1 MTEAII
7 VALITAA
14 SAVVCQ
20 IVIASNSRKTMQ
32 QAQYDSQKLIE
43 YKIDKLSERV
53 DKHNSVIARTYKL
66 EQDYALIDLNDECV
80 LTTMGKYADLIPD
93 EGFRKDILKYL
104 IPMQMGEAEIPKVKY
119 KDVKKERSSDD
130 WYRY

>member
-32 QAQYDSQKLIE
+32 QAQYDSQKTIQQAQYDSQKLIE

-53 DKHNSVIARTYKL
+53 DKHNSVLARTYKL
-66 EQDYALIDLNDECV
+66 EQDYALIDEKIKVANHRID
-80 LTTMGKYADLIPD
+80 DL
-93 EGFRKDILKYL
+93 ERK
-104 IPMQMGEAEIPKVKY
+104 
-119 KDVKKERSSDD
+119 
-130 WYRY
+130 

>member
-20 IVIASNSRKTMQ
+20 LVIASNSRKTMQ
-32 QAQYDSQKLIE
+32 QAQYDSQKLQYDSQKLIE

-66 EQDYALIDLNDECV
+66 EQDYALIDEKIKVANHRID
-80 LTTMGKYADLIPD
+80 DL
-93 EGFRKDILKYL
+93 ERK
-104 IPMQMGEAEIPKVKY
+104 
-119 KDVKKERSSDD
+119 
-130 WYRY
+130 

>member
-14 SAVVCQ
+14 SAVICQ
-20 IVIASNSRKTMQ
+20 LVIAANSRKSMR
-32 QAQYDSQKLIE
+32 QAQYDSQKLLE

-66 EQDYALIDLNDECV
+66 EQDYAVVSEQIKVANHRIEDLEKN
-80 LTTMGKYADLIPD
+80 
-93 EGFRKDILKYL
+93 
-104 IPMQMGEAEIPKVKY
+104 Q
-119 KDVKKERSSDD
+119 
-130 WYRY
+130 

>member
-20 IVIASNSRKTMQ
+20 LVIASSSRKTMQ
-32 QAQYDSQKLIE
+32 QAQYDSQKIIE

-66 EQDYALIDLNDECV
+66 EQDYAVVAEQIKVANHRIEDLE
-80 LTTMGKYADLIPD
+80 
-93 EGFRKDILKYL
+93 RK
-104 IPMQMGEAEIPKVKY
+104 
-119 KDVKKERSSDD
+119 
-130 WYRY
+130 

>member
-32 QAQYDSQKLIE
+32 QVQYDSQKLIE

-66 EQDYALIDLNDECV
+66 EQDYAVVAEQIKVANHRIEDLE
-80 LTTMGKYADLIPD
+80 
-93 EGFRKDILKYL
+93 RK
-104 IPMQMGEAEIPKVKY
+104 
-119 KDVKKERSSDD
+119 
-130 WYRY
+130 

>member
-32 QAQYDSQKLIE
+32 QAQYDSQKTIQQVQYDSQKLIE

-66 EQDYALIDLNDECV
+66 EQDYALIDEKIKVANHRID
-80 LTTMGKYADLIPD
+80 DL
-93 EGFRKDILKYL
+93 ERK
-104 IPMQMGEAEIPKVKY
+104 
-119 KDVKKERSSDD
+119 
-130 WYRY
+130 

>member
-20 IVIASNSRKTMQ
+20 LVIASNSRKTMQ

-43 YKIDKLSERV
+43 YKIDKLV

-66 EQDYALIDLNDECV
+66 EQDYALIDEKIKVANHRID
-80 LTTMGKYADLIPD
+80 DL
-93 EGFRKDILKYL
+93 ERK
-104 IPMQMGEAEIPKVKY
+104 
-119 KDVKKERSSDD
+119 
-130 WYRY
+130 

>member
-20 IVIASNSRKTMQ
+20 IVIASNSRKTMQQAQYDSQKTIQ

-66 EQDYALIDLNDECV
+66 EQDYALIDKKIKVANHRID
-80 LTTMGKYADLIPD
+80 DL
-93 EGFRKDILKYL
+93 ERK
-104 IPMQMGEAEIPKVKY
+104 
-119 KDVKKERSSDD
+119 
-130 WYRY
+130 

>member
-20 IVIASNSRKTMQ
+20 IVIASNSRKTMQQAQYDSQKTIQ

-66 EQDYALIDLNDECV
+66 EQDYALIDE
-80 LTTMGKYADLIPD
+80 
-93 EGFRKDILKYL
+93 
-104 IPMQMGEAEIPKVKY
+104 KVKVANHRI
-119 KDVKKERSSDD
+119 DDLERK
-130 WYRY
+130 

>member
-14 SAVVCQ
+14 SAVICQ
-20 IVIASNSRKTMQ
+20 LLIAANSRKSMR
-32 QAQYDSQKLIE
+32 QAQYDSQKLLE

-66 EQDYALIDLNDECV
+66 EQDYALMDEKIKVANHRID
-80 LTTMGKYADLIPD
+80 DL
-93 EGFRKDILKYL
+93 ERK
-104 IPMQMGEAEIPKVKY
+104 
-119 KDVKKERSSDD
+119 
-130 WYRY
+130 

>member
-14 SAVVCQ
+14 SAVACQ
-20 IVIASNSRKTMQ
+20 LVIAANSRKTMQ

-66 EQDYALIDLNDECV
+66 
-80 LTTMGKYADLIPD
+80 
-93 EGFRKDILKYL
+93 
-104 IPMQMGEAEIPKVKY
+104 
-119 KDVKKERSSDD
+119 
-130 WYRY
+130 

>member
-20 IVIASNSRKTMQ
+20 LLIAANSRKTMQ

-66 EQDYALIDLNDECV
+66 EQDYAVVAEQIKVANHRIEDLE
-80 LTTMGKYADLIPD
+80 
-93 EGFRKDILKYL
+93 RK
-104 IPMQMGEAEIPKVKY
+104 
-119 KDVKKERSSDD
+119 
-130 WYRY
+130 

>member
-14 SAVVCQ
+14 SAVICQ
-20 IVIASNSRKTMQ
+20 LVIAAN
-32 QAQYDSQKLIE
+32 SQKLIE

-66 EQDYALIDLNDECV
+66 EQDYALIDEKIKVANHRI
-80 LTTMGKYADLIPD
+80 TDL
-93 EGFRKDILKYL
+93 EERK
-104 IPMQMGEAEIPKVKY
+104 
-119 KDVKKERSSDD
+119 
-130 WYRY
+130 

>member
-14 SAVVCQ
+14 SAVICQ
-20 IVIASNSRKTMQ
+20 LVIAANSRKSMR
-32 QAQYDSQKLIE
+32 QAQYDSQKLLE

-66 EQDYALIDLNDECV
+66 EQDYAVVAEQIKVANHRID
-80 LTTMGKYADLIPD
+80 DL
-93 EGFRKDILKYL
+93 ERK
-104 IPMQMGEAEIPKVKY
+104 
-119 KDVKKERSSDD
+119 
-130 WYRY
+130 

>member
-20 IVIASNSRKTMQ
+20 LVIASNSRKTMQ

-53 DKHNSVIARTYKL
+53 DKHNSVTARTYKL
-66 EQDYALIDLNDECV
+66 EQDYAVVAEQIKVANHRIEDLE
-80 LTTMGKYADLIPD
+80 
-93 EGFRKDILKYL
+93 RK
-104 IPMQMGEAEIPKVKY
+104 
-119 KDVKKERSSDD
+119 
-130 WYRY
+130 